1 MYRQR
6 PQIRKIV
13 FLSITSFV
21 FNFVWEWIQCDLFF
35 VHRGNRA
42 VPLSMVTAA
51 FGDVLLTFVIIG
63 LALFVG
69 DRPRYSLKK
78 LATLKGLF
86 LIEIFAFAAA
96 AVIEKFAL
104 ATNRWS
110 YTDLNPM
117 TPLLDISLIPILQ
130 MMLLTPAVVYGSLLA
145 FRRTKVQ

>member
-1 MYRQR
+1 
-6 PQIRKIV
+6 
-13 FLSITSFV
+13 
-21 FNFVWEWIQCDLFF
+21 
-35 VHRGNRA
+35 
-42 VPLSMVTAA
+42 MVTAA

-69 DRPRYSLKK
+69 DRPRYALKK

-86 LIEIFAFAAA
+86 LIEIFAFAVA

-117 TPLLDISLIPILQ
+117 IPLLDISLIPVLQ
-130 MMLLTPAVVYGSLLA
+130 MMLLAPVVVYGSLWT
-145 FRRTKVQ
+145 FKRTKVQ

>member
-1 MYRQR
+1 MYPQR
-6 PQIRKIV
+6 PQIRNIV
-13 FLSITSFV
+13 FLSIASFV

-35 VHRGNRA
+35 HRETRA

-86 LIEIFAFAAA
+86 LIEIFAFAVA

-117 TPLLDISLIPILQ
+117 IPLLDISLIPILQ